1 MHQSRSGMSAAGVGP
16 GEPPAA
22 GAALAL
28 AVEVHGG
35 DGRAEVVAADEATG
49 VEVVAPRRREHRLP
63 PELPEQHQHHA
74 VDARRRGGGLV
85 AYQLTA
91 CMHAKNPAAAT
102 QLMMYQK
109 SLSKYNNNYRP
120 LCSS

>member
-1 MHQSRSGMSAAGVGP
+1 MSAAGVGP

-74 VDARRRGGGLV
+74 VDARLRGRGLV
-85 AYQLTA
+85 ACQLTA
-91 CMHAKNPAAAT
+91 CMQRIINPVT
-102 QLMMYQK
+102 QLMMMYQK
-109 SLSKYNNNYRP
+109 
-120 LCSS
+120 